1 MHVGL
6 MGIIYHAE
14 KRFLL
19 VETDGLLM
27 IVGYELGMWVLF
39 QVGG

>member
-1 MHVGL
+1 MNVGL
-6 MGIIYHAE
+6 MGMIYRAG

-27 IVGYELGMWVLF
+27 IVS
-39 QVGG
+39 